1 MTKIYDWYAL
11 CHKGVSYLY
20 YLQNQISVFLLA
32 GNFAQNKNKPTTF
45 QKPTL
50 THNDEMSAL
59 KGVLCRENARNEIK
73 HQTTQGRCFS
83 YALGSSPSKT
93 KSSRNKYDD
102 APPTME
108 QLRSIG
114 DQTDSLVWSPSNDRL
129 VQLQDL
135 QGILVSYPLYFWKD
149 EVMEPSTGIGSIV
162 PDINN

>member
-1 MTKIYDWYAL
+1 MNRLCVLLFFTATFVHKHPRKIR
-11 CHKGVSYLY
+11 
-20 YLQNQISVFLLA
+20 ISVKPLLKKKKSI
-32 GNFAQNKNKPTTF
+32 NVRVFRCLPSNNIQSWSDLKK
-45 QKPTL
+45 
-50 THNDEMSAL
+50 HREMSAL

-129 VQLQDL
+129 VQL
-135 QGILVSYPLYFWKD
+135 
-149 EVMEPSTGIGSIV
+149 
-162 PDINN
+162 

>member
-1 MTKIYDWYAL
+1 
-11 CHKGVSYLY
+11 
-20 YLQNQISVFLLA
+20 LLA

-135 QGILVSYPLYFWKD
+135 QGILVSYPLYFLKD

-162 PDINN
+162 PDIYN